1 MAELLAF
8 EFVSPERL
16 LMSEEVEQVVVPGTD
31 GDFGVL
37 AGHAPVV
44 STMRPGA
51 VEIYNGAAEP
61 VRIFVGGGLAQMA
74 NNRLTILA
82 EEVIPIADLDRAAIE
97 RQIRNAE
104 EDVEDAQ
111 TDERR
116 RQAQER
122 LDHLRDIL
130 ATLNA

>member
-1 MAELLAF
+1 MAEMLAF

-44 STMRPGA
+44 STMRPGR
-51 VEIYNGAAEP
+51 VEIYNGGSEP
-61 VRIFVGGGLAQMA
+61 VSYFVGGGLAEMA

-104 EDVEDAQ
+104 EDVEDAK

-130 ATLNA
+130 TALSA

>member
-61 VRIFVGGGLAQMA
+61 MRYFVGGGLAEMA

-97 RQIRNAE
+97 RQIRNTE